1 MDNIK
6 LGKRAV
12 ACKGWLWMAGMVP
25 FEECH
30 GEWARIEDEEA
41 AEHHNKCANGDEI
54 PRLDDPATIGC
65 IRERVRGLHGA
76 RAVWVELKASCA
88 PAFPDYYVV
97 VGAFH
102 PEYGTQPSIVYKT
115 LGLVSALTEAEALVS
130 ALEMA
135 PALPLPGR
143 EF

>member
-12 ACKGWLWMAGMVP
+12 SCDGWKWMEGMLP
-25 FEECH
+25 YDEH
-30 GEWARIEDEEA
+30 DGPWARIGDKDE
-41 AEHHNKCANGDEI
+41 AEFYNQKIDNEL
-54 PRLDDPATIGC
+54 PLLTDPATIGC
-65 IRERVRGLHGA
+65 LRERVRELYDA

-102 PEYGTQPSIVYKT
+102 PEYCTQPYIVYKT